1 MKKKYFILLVIFFLG
16 LFFYLFYK
24 QGTLP
29 VNKNSK
35 DEKIFVIP
43 PGQPLQKIIDNLAK
57 EELIRSKI
65 VFYLVVKKMGI
76 EKKIQAGDFRLSQK
90 MDAYQIAEN
99 LTHGTLDIW
108 ITLIEG
114 TRVEEMAKILS
125 KNFDIEEIEFIKKAE
140 EGYMF
145 PDTYLIPK
153 NANVDII
160 IKILKNNFK
169 NKVNQDII
177 NKAKEKGLTEKELI
191 ILASIVEK
199 EAKTEKDKKIVAS
212 ILLKRLKND
221 WPLQVDATIQYA
233 LGYQLKEKTW
243 WKKYLTAEDLKI
255 NSPYNT
261 YTNKGLPPTPICNPG
276 IISIKAIADADINT
290 PYWYYISDK
299 YGKNMYYATT
309 LEEHEKNIEKYLN

>member
-35 DEKIFVIP
+35 EEKIFVIL

-90 MDAYQIAEN
+90 MNAYQIAEN

-108 ITLIEG
+108 VTLIEG
-114 TRVEEMAKILS
+114 TRVEEMAKVLS

-153 NANVDII
+153 NADVDMI

-169 NKVNQDII
+169 NKVNQNII

-191 ILASIVEK
+191 ILASLVEK
-199 EAKTEKDKKIVAS
+199 EAKTPKDKQIVAS

-221 WPLQVDATIQYA
+221 WPLQVDATIQYV

-243 WKKYLTAEDLKI
+243 WKKYLTNDDLKI
-255 NSPYNT
+255 DSPYNT
-261 YTNKGLPPTPICNPG
+261 YKNKGLPPAPICNPG
-276 IISIKAIADADINT
+276 LVSIEAVANADINT

-299 YGKNMYYATT
+299 YGKNMHYATT
-309 LEEHEKNIEKYLN
+309 LEEHERNIEKYLN